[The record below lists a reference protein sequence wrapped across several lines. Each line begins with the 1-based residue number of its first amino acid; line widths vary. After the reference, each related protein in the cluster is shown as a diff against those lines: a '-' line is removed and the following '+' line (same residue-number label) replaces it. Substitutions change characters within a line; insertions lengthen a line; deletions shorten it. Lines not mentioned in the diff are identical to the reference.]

1 MGFHILFQIYAYLK
15 NHNIDYFNL
24 FFNNI
29 FLAFQDQI
37 IPQTKKFILLI
48 WINGIEWTF
57 AWMQLLGKIFIYIC
71 HFIGIYCIYCHG
83 FYKDIL
89 MGVYHIL
96 WLLPFFLSTPGVS
109 IIAPESLISTSI
121 SQMILYFYI
130 KPKIYIYLY
139 LYIKPKC

>member
-37 IPQTKKFILLI
+37 IPQTKQFIFLI

-83 FYKDIL
+83 FYKDIF
-89 MGVYHIL
+89 MGVFIYFDSYPSFSPL
-96 WLLPFFLSTPGVS
+96 LVFPSLPPRVSYLLP
-109 IIAPESLISTSI
+109 
-121 SQMILYFYI
+121 YHKWFYI
-130 KPKIYIYLY
+130 SI
-139 LYIKPKC
+139 

>member
-37 IPQTKKFILLI
+37 IPQTKQFILLI

-83 FYKDIL
+83 FYKDIF

-96 WLLPFFLSTPGVS
+96 WLLPFFLSWCFHHCPRESHIYFHITNDS
-109 IIAPESLISTSI
+109 IF
-121 SQMILYFYI
+121 LY
-130 KPKIYIYLY
+130 KT
-139 LYIKPKC
+139 